1 MLPSPISRRRFS
13 ASLIPAGA
21 LLLISRRARAAQF
34 ELRQFHNQPAESP
47 LHKRLVEMWAV
58 VKAETHGRIQ
68 VETFAENDRIAG
80 GDPAALRMLI
90 DGRLDFFT
98 LNGGLIGTVVP
109 AVDVQGIPFAFRT
122 PAQAYDALDGDLGK
136 YLRDEMSAK
145 DIYAVPRGCFENGFR
160 QITCAIKPVRT
171 VDDLRGLK
179 VRTPD
184 SPVYSELFQALGATP
199 VPINLNQAYDALKTG
214 AADAQENP
222 LAIVELFKFYEVQKY
237 VSLTSHVWA
246 GFNLIA
252 NLKLWQRLPLEVQG
266 VIERN
271 AAKFARLQRAD
282 NDALN
287 IALRSRLVKQGMTFN
302 TAETASFRA
311 RLGPFY
317 ARWKEKVGQRA
328 WSLLEAHVG
337 KLG

>member
-109 AVDVQGIPFAFRT
+109 AVDVQGIPARSSRSV
-122 PAQAYDALDGDLGK
+122 PL
-136 YLRDEMSAK
+136 M
-145 DIYAVPRGCFENGFR
+145 ICAV
-160 QITCAIKPVRT
+160 
-171 VDDLRGLK
+171 
-179 VRTPD
+179 
-184 SPVYSELFQALGATP
+184 
-199 VPINLNQAYDALKTG
+199 
-214 AADAQENP
+214 
-222 LAIVELFKFYEVQKY
+222 
-237 VSLTSHVWA
+237 
-246 GFNLIA
+246 
-252 NLKLWQRLPLEVQG
+252 
-266 VIERN
+266 
-271 AAKFARLQRAD
+271 
-282 NDALN
+282 
-287 IALRSRLVKQGMTFN
+287 LRSARQ
-302 TAETASFRA
+302 TARSTQSSFRHW
-311 RLGPFY
+311 GPHPCP
-317 ARWKEKVGQRA
+317 
-328 WSLLEAHVG
+328 LI
-337 KLG
+337 